1 MREDFLDE
9 DPEISGQKVVLLSF
23 ISPENVLEQKDKFF
37 FQKFLVD
44 YEVEHKVKSLE
55 QFLGS
60 TVLQINRTLDK
71 CADAADQ
78 KGDSEAAVAIRANR
92 IPTDGIMDQ
101 YQQFIRKNKKE
112 ITATTI
118 QEAYKDFL
126 FRHQAKLEEEFHEKN
141 NFQTTIR
148 GLKVRGVY
156 ASPSEASIR
165 AKKLQR
171 TDPIHNILLGE
182 VGKWLPWDPSPNAVQ
197 DQEYAEEKLNDLMK
211 SYKKNEESVDNFYRE
226 NKLKRPSKQVFGSA
240 AGEAIDG
247 AKLDN
252 GVTEEAVGRAGEVA
266 AANSIVGPAS
276 SGLGSQGPASSGLG
290 SQGPA
295 PSTIPAE
302 QKAMFDAL
310 GDLALQR
317 KIEKAAK
324 KD

>member
-1 MREDFLDE
+1 MEAKGVREDFLDE

-60 TVLQINRTLDK
+60 TVLQINRALDK
-71 CADAADQ
+71 CADAA
-78 KGDSEAAVAIRANR
+78 GDSEAATAIRANR

-156 ASPSEASIR
+156 ATPAEATVR

-171 TDPIHNILLGE
+171 TDPVHNILLGE
-182 VGKWLPWDPSPNAVQ
+182 VGKWLPWDPSPNAIQ
-197 DQEYAEEKLNDLMK
+197 EQEYAEEKLNELMK
-211 SYKKNEESVDNFYRE
+211 SYKKNEESVDAFYRE

-240 AGEAIDG
+240 AGESISG
-247 AKLDN
+247 AKLDD
-252 GVTEEAVGRAGEVA
+252 GVTEEAVGRAGERTVF
-266 AANSIVGPAS
+266 NSAEQSESQRATENNIIAPPTALPAD
-276 SGLGSQGPASSGLG
+276 
-290 SQGPA
+290 
-295 PSTIPAE
+295 
-302 QKAMFDAL
+302 QKAMFDAV
-310 GDLALQR
+310 GDLALER
-317 KIEKAAK
+317 KMAAAAK
-324 KD
+324 KDD

>member
-23 ISPENVLEQKDKFF
+23 ISPENILEQKDKFF

-55 QFLGS
+55 QFLGT
-60 TVLQINRTLDK
+60 TVLQINRALDK

-78 KGDSEAAVAIRANR
+78 KGDNEVCEAIRANR
-92 IPTDGIMDQ
+92 IATDGIMDQ

-112 ITATTI
+112 ITSTTI
-118 QEAYKDFL
+118 QDSYKDFL
-126 FRHQAKLEEEFHEKN
+126 FRHQTKLDEEFHEKN

-156 ASPSEASIR
+156 ANTGEASVR

-197 DQEYAEEKLNDLMK
+197 EQEYAEEKLNDLMK

-240 AGEAIDG
+240 AGESIDG
-247 AKLDN
+247 GKLDD
-252 GVTEEAVGRAGEVA
+252 GVTAEAVERAGERTT
-266 AANSIVGPAS
+266 NSIVGPAT
-276 SGLGSQGPASSGLG
+276 
-290 SQGPA
+290 
-295 PSTIPAE
+295 TIPAE
-302 QKAMFDAL
+302 QKAMFDAV
-310 GDLALQR
+310 GDLALER

-324 KD
+324 KDD